1 MISLFPTGST
11 TKETSRVDADAVDR
25 FFFKY
30 KQFKKKGRVSFVFLV
45 VPFAWKKKLKQN
57 RTRNE
62 SSSKTSPFRSVERLI
77 FEYHKWFFFLGG
89 GEVFAEEEI
98 WEKMEK
104 NASFSFLLLLL
115 LRVSLFLSFDD
126 QSGAFSSVIIGHPEV
141 SHRGHFRYR
150 VFFCFYRLLLSQFSL
165 MFTSFTEFPQA
176 ERGFT

>member
-1 MISLFPTGST
+1 MRST
-11 TKETSRVDADAVDR
+11 V

-89 GEVFAEEEI
+89 GRFSLRKKFEKKWKKMRVFL
-98 WEKMEK
+98 
-104 NASFSFLLLLL
+104 FFFFFF
-115 LRVSLFLSFDD
+115 RVSLFLSFDD